1 MTSRA
6 CTLALLLA
14 FLATAAQAQHIRVSD
29 RTWHG
34 WRGGFETGL
43 TESFHTGKVPLTA
56 SGDNSIWTTGNE
68 ANFHLFGFVEKGMSR
83 SFVLG
88 FRGGWD
94 PMSATME
101 GNYKEA
107 FRIADPQTGEPVD
120 LVRKHQMEYILRY
133 FTIGGYAKL
142 YPMGGPGLFLG
153 AGVNVSMLTQKRY
166 VDNAVIVEPQFAAG
180 IESVPQT
187 GTLAETAALR
197 ASFDV
202 LLGYEVFYMYAF
214 VSPVVRYN
222 MGFGHPVTAS
232 YGDDWNINN
241 VHVGISFAFPLT
253 N

>member
-1 MTSRA
+1 MKSRA
-6 CTLALLLA
+6 TCSAFLLLLLA
-14 FLATAAQAQHIRVSD
+14 VSAQAQHIRVSD
-29 RTWHG
+29 RTWHA

-43 TESFHTGKVPLTA
+43 TESFHTGKVPLTP
-56 SGDNSIWTTGNE
+56 SGDNTVWGTGNE
-68 ANFHLFGFVEKGMSR
+68 ANFHFFGFVEKGMSR

-88 FRGGWD
+88 IRGGWD

-101 GNYKEA
+101 GTYTEP
-107 FRIADPQTGEPVD
+107 FRISDPQGNPVD
-120 LVRKHQMEYILRY
+120 VVRKHQIEYILRY
-133 FTIGGYAKL
+133 ITIGGYAKL
-142 YPMGGPGLFLG
+142 YPMGGPGLYLG

-166 VDNAVIVEPQFAAG
+166 VDNATIVEPQWAAG
-180 IESVPQT
+180 TEGVPQT

-222 MGFGHPVTAS
+222 LGLGHPVTAS

-241 VHVGISFAFPLT
+241 VSIGISFAFPLS